1 MVYQILVNVIN
12 TYNVLIEWY
21 MILIHGLHAVSFLI
35 CTCCKKYRLRQCT
48 LQQEVLFYAN
58 VSSTQFWAQSQN

>member
-21 MILIHGLHAVSFLI
+21 MILIHGLHAVSFFNLHMLCVPI
-35 CTCCKKYRLRQCT
+35 ASMHFAAAST
-48 LQQEVLFYAN
+48 VLC
-58 VSSTQFWAQSQN
+58 